1 LPGVLSVSLDL
12 TRALAAA
19 DDHGLDSV
27 AERWV
32 EGEIVDDELAQEI
45 VEEAAAVA
53 AGAVRPGMSL
63 Y

>member
-1 LPGVLSVSLDL
+1 
-12 TRALAAA
+12 LAAA